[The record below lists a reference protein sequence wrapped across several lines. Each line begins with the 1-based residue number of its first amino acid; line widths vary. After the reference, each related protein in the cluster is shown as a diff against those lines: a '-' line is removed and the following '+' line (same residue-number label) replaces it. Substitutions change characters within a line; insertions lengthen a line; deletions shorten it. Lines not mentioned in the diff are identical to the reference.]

1 MSAIIEAKGVGRW
14 YGEVVGLGDLSVAI
28 EPGITGL
35 VGPNGAGKSTFMKV
49 MVGELRPHRGTVRV
63 LGHQPFGSRALYKRL
78 GFCPQQDALY
88 EHQTA
93 RAFVR
98 DLLRLGGWSK
108 SDADKRAVKALERV
122 GLSDAME
129 RKVSDFSKGMR
140 QRTRLAQSIAHD
152 PELIIAD
159 EPLTG
164 LDPIARRQI
173 LALFRGLAAEGRSV
187 ILSSH
192 VLHEVESLT
201 DTMVLVHRGRLLAQ
215 GTVREIRRLISQHPS
230 RVRVEARE
238 PRRLASALL
247 EESHVRAVSLE
258 TNGRGLSIETDDV
271 AAFHASFAGVAATS
285 RAGVRKLESDDA
297 SLEAVF
303 DYLVG

>member
-1 MSAIIEAKGVGRW
+1 MSALIEAEGLGRW
-14 YGEVVGLGDLSVAI
+14 YGEVVGLGDLTVTI

-49 MVGELRPHRGTVRV
+49 MVGELRPHRGKIRV
-63 LGHQPFGSRALYKRL
+63 LGNTPFGSRALYKKL

-88 EHQTA
+88 EHQTG

-108 SDADKRAVKALERV
+108 KDADVRAVRALERV
-122 GLSDAME
+122 GLAEAMD
-129 RKVSDFSKGMR
+129 RKVSDYSKGMR

-152 PELIIAD
+152 PQLIIAD

-164 LDPIARRQI
+164 LDPIARRQVI
-173 LALFRGLAAEGRSV
+173 DLFRGLAEEGKSV

-192 VLHEVESLT
+192 VLHEVETLT
-201 DTMVLVHRGRLLAQ
+201 ETMVLVHRGRLLAQ
-215 GTVREIRRLISQHPS
+215 GTVRDVRRLISKHPS
-230 RVRVEARE
+230 RVQVEARD

-247 EESHVRAVSLE
+247 EQSHVRAVSIAS
-258 TNGRGLSIETDDV
+258 NGSSVEVETDDV
-271 AAFHASFAGVAATS
+271 AAFHASFASIAATAK
-285 RAGVRKLESDDA
+285 AGVLGLVSDDA